1 MTAYPRIIRFYL
13 IIGVIPFLLFGC
25 LKNRVTA
32 KDIMLFDFESDSDLN
47 RFAWKCRTRFELSS
61 EQKNT
66 GSQSLRFEFHP
77 SSRVGFSTGDVP
89 KNWSS
94 YKCFDLWVF
103 NPSADAVS
111 IYFQVNGYDSSGE
124 FIRLVTR
131 SLQIEG
137 GENNIS
143 IPLAGPK
150 AISREIEALQKIG
163 GFFIYMQNIS
173 TIRVLYFDSFKLVE
187 GAG

>member
-1 MTAYPRIIRFYL
+1 MTAR
-13 IIGVIPFLLFGC
+13 
-25 LKNRVTA
+25 
-32 KDIMLFDFESDSDLN
+32 DIMLFDFESDSDLN
-47 RFAWKCRTRFELSS
+47 RFAWKCRTHFELSS
-61 EQKNT
+61 ELKNT
-66 GSQSLRFEFHP
+66 GNQSLRFEFHP
-77 SSRVGFSTGDVP
+77 SSRVGFSTDDVP
-89 KNWSS
+89 KDWSS
-94 YKCFDLWVF
+94 YKSFDLWVF

-124 FIRLVTR
+124 FFRLVTR

-150 AISREIEALQKIG
+150 AVSREIEALQKIG